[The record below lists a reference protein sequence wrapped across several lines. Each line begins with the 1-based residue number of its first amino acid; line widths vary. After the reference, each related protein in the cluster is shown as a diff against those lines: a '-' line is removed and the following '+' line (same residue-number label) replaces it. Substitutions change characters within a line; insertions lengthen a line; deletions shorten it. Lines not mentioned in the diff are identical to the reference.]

1 MMLMQ
6 GKKAGYSLMEVLAV
20 VAIVVFLLTVGLVNY
35 LKVRDRQR
43 LENAAR
49 ELIVYFNSIAQKAR
63 LGNRGGGDETCSK
76 VNPGSAENIATGN
89 CKLSHWQIAGL
100 PPTDSGNTS
109 SKLEPKVYFYS
120 KKDRDG
126 ANEEET
132 NKTHHFTLPQDVG
145 LSIYN
150 ENGGNTLVFDSLYG
164 LIYVKDGLATVEEKD
179 KTNPKHANAHFIL
192 TDGDLYYV
200 FLLENGTFT
209 HGCFCEN
216 IERCKTETC

>member
-43 LENAAR
+43 LENTAR
-49 ELIVYFNSIAQKAR
+49 ELIVYFNSMAQKAR
-63 LGNRGGGDETCSK
+63 LGNRGGGDEYCSRADEK
-76 VNPGSAENIATGN
+76 TIAEGK

-100 PPTDSGNTS
+100 KPTAGGVSEL
-109 SKLEPKVYFYS
+109 KPQVFFYN
-120 KKDRDG
+120 KREVAHG
-126 ANEEET
+126 EQAH
-132 NKTHHFTLPQDVG
+132 KTHNFTLPQDVT
-145 LSIYN
+145 LH
-150 ENGGNTLVFDSLYG
+150 TVTKDVLVFDSLYG
-164 LIYVKDGLATVEEKD
+164 LIYVKDEPDTTIEEMN
-179 KTNPKHANAHFIL
+179 KTKLEYASERFIL

-209 HGCFCEN
+209 HGCFCEEGN
-216 IERCKTETC
+216 CETETC

>member
-1 MMLMQ
+1 MMFMQ

-49 ELIVYFNSIAQKAR
+49 ELIVYFNSMAQKAR
-63 LGNRGGGDETCSK
+63 LGNRGGGGGTCSQSNNESVAK
-76 VNPGSAENIATGN
+76 IAAGD

-100 PPTDSGNTS
+100 PLTGSGNT

-120 KKDRDG
+120 KKNRDG
-126 ANEEET
+126 ANEEKTDE
-132 NKTHHFTLPQDVG
+132 THHFTLPQDVG
-145 LSIYN
+145 LSIHN

-164 LIYVKDGLATVEEKD
+164 LIYVKNGSAAVGEKE

-209 HGCFCEN
+209 HGCFCKDN
-216 IERCKTETC
+216 DDCKRQTC

>member
-43 LENAAR
+43 LENTAR
-49 ELIVYFNSIAQKAR
+49 ELVVYFNSIAQKAR
-63 LGNRGGGDETCSK
+63 LGNRGGGGGTCSQSNNESVAK
-76 VNPGSAENIATGN
+76 IAAGD

-100 PPTDSGNTS
+100 KPTAGGVSEL
-109 SKLEPKVYFYS
+109 KPQVFFYD
-120 KKDRDG
+120 KREAARG
-126 ANEEET
+126 EQAH
-132 NKTHHFTLPQDVG
+132 KTHNFTLPQDVT
-145 LSIYN
+145 LHTVSKDV
-150 ENGGNTLVFDSLYG
+150 LVFDSLYG
-164 LIYVKDGLATVEEKD
+164 LIYVKDKPTTVVEEKH
-179 KTNPKHANAHFIL
+179 KTDLEHASEHFIL

-209 HGCFCEN
+209 HGCFCKDNADCEGQ
-216 IERCKTETC
+216 TC

>member
-49 ELIVYFNSIAQKAR
+49 ELIVYFNSMAQKAR
-63 LGNRGGGDETCSK
+63 LGNRGGGTIGCSSADEAT
-76 VNPGSAENIATGN
+76 IAKGE

-145 LSIYN
+145 LSIHN

-164 LIYVKDGLATVEEKD
+164 LIYVKNGPTTVVKEVEKTD
-179 KTNPKHANAHFIL
+179 PKHANAHFIL
-192 TDGDLYYV
+192 TDGALYYV

>member
-6 GKKAGYSLMEVLAV
+6 GKKAGYSLIEVLAV

-63 LGNRGGGDETCSK
+63 LGNRGGGDGYCSLADETI
-76 VNPGSAENIATGN
+76 IAKGE

-100 PPTDSGNTS
+100 PLTDSGNTT

-120 KKDRDG
+120 KKDRDS
-126 ANEEET
+126 ANEEKT

-145 LSIYN
+145 LSIHN
-150 ENGGNTLVFDSLYG
+150 EDGGNKLVFDSLYG
-164 LIYVKDGLATVEEKD
+164 LIYVKNGSAAVGEKK
-179 KTNPKHANAHFIL
+179 KTDSKHANAHFIL

-209 HGCFCEN
+209 HGCFPRLLECH
-216 IERCKTETC
+216 RV

>member
-49 ELIVYFNSIAQKAR
+49 ELIVYFNSMAQKAR
-63 LGNRGGGDETCSK
+63 LGNRGGGTIGCSSADEAT
-76 VNPGSAENIATGN
+76 IAKGE

-109 SKLEPKVYFYS
+109 ALKSLPPYNFSSKLLCGRNS
-120 KKDRDG
+120 
-126 ANEEET
+126 
-132 NKTHHFTLPQDVG
+132 
-145 LSIYN
+145 SI
-150 ENGGNTLVFDSLYG
+150 
-164 LIYVKDGLATVEEKD
+164 
-179 KTNPKHANAHFIL
+179 
-192 TDGDLYYV
+192 
-200 FLLENGTFT
+200 
-209 HGCFCEN
+209 CE
-216 IERCKTETC
+216 R

>member
-49 ELIVYFNSIAQKAR
+49 ELIVYFNSMAQKAR
-63 LGNRGGGDETCSK
+63 LGNRGGGGGVCSSADE
-76 VNPGSAENIATGN
+76 AIIAKGE

-100 PPTDSGNTS
+100 KQTGSGNT

-145 LSIYN
+145 LSIHN

-164 LIYVKDGLATVEEKD
+164 LIYVKNGPTTVVKEVEK
-179 KTNPKHANAHFIL
+179 TYPKYAEARFIL

-209 HGCFCEN
+209 HGCFCKDN
-216 IERCKTETC
+216 NDCKGQTC

>member
-49 ELIVYFNSIAQKAR
+49 ELIVYFNSMAQKAR
-63 LGNRGGGDETCSK
+63 LGNRGGGVGTCSK
-76 VNPGSAENIATGN
+76 VDPGSAENIATGN

-100 PPTDSGNTS
+100 KPTAGGVSEL
-109 SKLEPKVYFYS
+109 KPQVFFYD
-120 KKDRDG
+120 KQEAARG
-126 ANEEET
+126 EQAHET
-132 NKTHHFTLPQDVG
+132 HNFTLPQDVT
-145 LSIYN
+145 LHTVSKDV
-150 ENGGNTLVFDSLYG
+150 LVFDSLYG
-164 LIYVKDGLATVEEKD
+164 LIYVKDGLAAVGEKHKAD
-179 KTNPKHANAHFIL
+179 FEHANERFIL

-209 HGCFCEN
+209 HGCFCQNNTDCEGQ
-216 IERCKTETC
+216 TC

>member
-63 LGNRGGGDETCSK
+63 LGNRGGGDEYCS
-76 VNPGSAENIATGN
+76 SADETIIAKGK

-100 PPTDSGNTS
+100 PLTDSGNNT
-109 SKLEPKVYFYS
+109 SKLKPKVYFYS
-120 KKDRDG
+120 EKDRDG
-126 ANEEET
+126 ANEEKT

-145 LSIYN
+145 LSIHN

-164 LIYVKDGLATVEEKD
+164 LIYVKNGSAPVGEKN
-179 KTNPKHANAHFIL
+179 KTDFEYANAHFIL
-192 TDGDLYYV
+192 TDGALYYV

>member
-1 MMLMQ
+1 MMHMQ

-49 ELIVYFNSIAQKAR
+49 ELIVYFNSMAQKAR
-63 LGNRGGGDETCSK
+63 LGNRGGGGGTCSK
-76 VNPGSAENIATGN
+76 VDPGSAENIATGN
-89 CKLSHWQIAGL
+89 CKLSHWQIANL
-100 PPTDSGNTS
+100 PPTGRDNT

-120 KKDRDG
+120 KRDRDG
-126 ANEEET
+126 AHEENT
-132 NKTHHFTLPQDVG
+132 DKTHNFTLPQDVG

-164 LIYVKDGLATVEEKD
+164 LIYVKNGPAAVAENEK
-179 KTNPKHANAHFIL
+179 TYSKHANAHFIL

>member
-43 LENAAR
+43 LENTAR

-63 LGNRGGGDETCSK
+63 LGNRGGDDGYCSRADEAT
-76 VNPGSAENIATGN
+76 IAKGN
-89 CKLSHWQIAGL
+89 CKLSHWQIANL
-100 PPTDSGNTS
+100 PPTGHGNT
-109 SKLEPKVYFYS
+109 SKLEPKVYFYN
-120 KKDRDG
+120 KRDYTS
-126 ANEEET
+126 ATDET
-132 NKTHHFTLPQDVG
+132 VNKTHNFTLPQDVG
-145 LSIYN
+145 LSIHN

-164 LIYVKDGLATVEEKD
+164 LIYVKNESDVVAENEK
-179 KTNPKHANAHFIL
+179 TYSKHANAHFIL

>member
-6 GKKAGYSLMEVLAV
+6 GKKAGYSLIEVLAV

-49 ELIVYFNSIAQKAR
+49 ELIVYFNSMAQKAR
-63 LGNRGGGDETCSK
+63 LGNRGGGDGDCSL
-76 VNPGSAENIATGN
+76 ADEATIAKGK
-89 CKLSHWQIAGL
+89 CKLSHWQITLA
-100 PPTDSGNTS
+100 SHGNT
-109 SKLEPKVYFYS
+109 SKLEPKVYFYNQ
-120 KKDRDG
+120 RDYTDAAG
-126 ANEEET
+126 EKVNE
-132 NKTHHFTLPQDVG
+132 THNFTLPQDVG
-145 LSIYN
+145 LSIHN

-164 LIYVKDGLATVEEKD
+164 LIYVKNESDVVEERK
-179 KTNPKHANAHFIL
+179 KTDSKHANAHFIL

-209 HGCFCEN
+209 HGCFCQNE
-216 IERCKTETC
+216 IDCQGQTC

>member
-1 MMLMQ
+1 M
-6 GKKAGYSLMEVLAV
+6 
-20 VAIVVFLLTVGLVNY
+20 
-35 LKVRDRQR
+35 
-43 LENAAR
+43 
-49 ELIVYFNSIAQKAR
+49 
-63 LGNRGGGDETCSK
+63 
-76 VNPGSAENIATGN
+76 
-89 CKLSHWQIAGL
+89 
-100 PPTDSGNTS
+100 PPTDSGNT

-126 ANEEET
+126 TNEEKT

-145 LSIYN
+145 LSIHN

-164 LIYVKDGLATVEEKD
+164 LIYVKNGPTTVVKEVEK
-179 KTNPKHANAHFIL
+179 TYPKYAEARFIL

-209 HGCFCEN
+209 HGCFCED

>member
-6 GKKAGYSLMEVLAV
+6 GKKAGYSLIEVLAV

-63 LGNRGGGDETCSK
+63 LGNRGGGDEYCS
-76 VNPGSAENIATGN
+76 SADEAAIAKGK
-89 CKLSHWQIAGL
+89 CKLSHWQIANL
-100 PPTDSGNTS
+100 PPTGGGNT
-109 SKLEPKVYFYS
+109 SKLEPKVYFYDQRNYAS
-120 KKDRDG
+120 
-126 ANEEET
+126 ATEEEV
-132 NKTHHFTLPQDVG
+132 NKTHNFTLPQDVG
-145 LSIYN
+145 LSIYH

-164 LIYVKDGLATVEEKD
+164 LIYVKNGSAVVEEKE
-179 KTNPKHANAHFIL
+179 KTNSKHANAHFIL

-209 HGCFCEN
+209 HGCFCQNE
-216 IERCKTETC
+216 IDCRGQTC

>member
-6 GKKAGYSLMEVLAV
+6 GKKAGYSLVEVLAV

-43 LENAAR
+43 LENTAR
-49 ELIVYFNSIAQKAR
+49 ELIVYFNSMAQKAR
-63 LGNRGGGDETCSK
+63 LGNRGGGEESCSSADEAT
-76 VNPGSAENIATGN
+76 IAKGE

-126 ANEEET
+126 ANEEKT
-132 NKTHHFTLPQDVG
+132 NKTHYFTLPQDVG
-145 LSIYN
+145 LSIHN

-164 LIYVKDGLATVEEKD
+164 LIYVKNGSAPVTEKE
-179 KTNPKHANAHFIL
+179 KTDHKHANARFIL